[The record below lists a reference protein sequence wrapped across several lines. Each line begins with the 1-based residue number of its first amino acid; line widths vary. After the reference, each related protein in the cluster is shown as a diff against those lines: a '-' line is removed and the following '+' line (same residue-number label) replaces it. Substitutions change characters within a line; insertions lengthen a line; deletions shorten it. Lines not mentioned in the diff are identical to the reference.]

1 MLREPCPFSWWITI
15 TQLTLK
21 TMQDLAV
28 IVVGHLVGAQMIV
41 KISSS
46 SLSHHI
52 HYQFLAFFV
61 LGGKTRVS
69 KSLLVLVLLLIG

>member
-1 MLREPCPFSWWITI
+1 MPREPCPFSWWITI
-15 TQLTLK
+15 TQALK
-21 TMQDLAV
+21 TMLDLAV
-28 IVVGHLVGAQMIV
+28 IVVGRLVGAQMIV

-52 HYQFLAFFV
+52 HYQLLAFFV